1 MRMSI
6 DSSRALQPA
15 QIPACHRTGGHQ
27 SRSRREPIVNLIL
40 ALAVAAIN
48 DRPQRSHDAPLLG
61 QSAGRFE
68 IERVFPTSEDETP
81 LRHTKSL
88 GSEGDRGTRVIT
100 TLLLVRRPGWSREG
114 DSVWTIDERV
124 RLEWTGDRRNAAG
137 QTRSIF
143 MAVTTWSPIR
153 GHPRLTRDR

>member
-100 TLLLVRRPGWSREG
+100 TLLLVRRPGGRARETPFGPSMSESGLSGQATVATQPDKRGQSSWQSRPG
-114 DSVWTIDERV
+114 LRFVAIPD
-124 RLEWTGDRRNAAG
+124 
-137 QTRSIF
+137 
-143 MAVTTWSPIR
+143 
-153 GHPRLTRDR
+153 